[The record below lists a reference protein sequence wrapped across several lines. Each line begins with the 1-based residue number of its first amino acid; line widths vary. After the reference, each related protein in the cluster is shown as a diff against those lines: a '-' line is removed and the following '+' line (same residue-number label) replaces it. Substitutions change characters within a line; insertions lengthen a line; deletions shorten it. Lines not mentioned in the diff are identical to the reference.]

1 MQLRPAPA
9 RPEAFSTARIAVIGR
24 RHVFYVEGYDPR
36 GAVGFYD
43 LFRRSWKR
51 CPGVWHFEGKLGE
64 LKLDSELIAHWD
76 IEAAGPNWHVATRYE
91 FLRLEGIIGAN
102 MAEPMWR
109 QVPRALAWAAGD
121 LLSGTTVRIFR
132 AAWRFGLHLLYFQM
146 LLWLWLACALV
157 SGWLAARAS
166 ARFGGLPA
174 LASIGVGIGI
184 GFACFLVLRPLAD
197 RLQVVQIN
205 SCWPY
210 LRGFARGLPSCF
222 DTPIETYAAR
232 IVAAARANEADE
244 IVVVGHS
251 AAGVTASAVM
261 ARAFALDP
269 DLGRHGPQ
277 IVLLTLGSLLP
288 AAALHPAAQKMR
300 DVIGRLATEP
310 SLTWIDCVSRKDVMN
325 FWGFDPVAGVG
336 LDVGG
341 KRCNPLTWTVRFK
354 EVVSPE
360 YYRRLR
366 LSFFRLHYQFIMS
379 GDRRAP
385 YDYLMLVAGPVAM
398 AQWAGNP
405 NQMAAAFADD
415 GAFVGAA
422 APAGRAEAGAVSH
435 I

>member
-1 MQLRPAPA
+1 
-9 RPEAFSTARIAVIGR
+9 
-24 RHVFYVEGYDPR
+24 
-36 GAVGFYD
+36 
-43 LFRRSWKR
+43 
-51 CPGVWHFEGKLGE
+51 
-64 LKLDSELIAHWD
+64 
-76 IEAAGPNWHVATRYE
+76 
-91 FLRLEGIIGAN
+91 
-102 MAEPMWR
+102 
-109 QVPRALAWAAGD
+109 
-121 LLSGTTVRIFR
+121 
-132 AAWRFGLHLLYFQM
+132 
-146 LLWLWLACALV
+146 
-157 SGWLAARAS
+157 
-166 ARFGGLPA
+166 
-174 LASIGVGIGI
+174 
-184 GFACFLVLRPLAD
+184 
-197 RLQVVQIN
+197 
-205 SCWPY
+205 
-210 LRGFARGLPSCF
+210 
-222 DTPIETYAAR
+222 
-232 IVAAARANEADE
+232 
-244 IVVVGHS
+244 
-251 AAGVTASAVM
+251 M

-300 DVIGRLATEP
+300 DVIARLATEP

-415 GAFVGAA
+415 GAFIGEA
-422 APAGRAEAGAVSH
+422 APAGRAEAGAVSR

>member
-1 MQLRPAPA
+1 MVV
-9 RPEAFSTARIAVIGR
+9 IAR

-36 GAVGFYD
+36 GAAGYYD
-43 LFRRSWKR
+43 IWRRSWNR
-51 CPGVWHFEGKLGE
+51 CRGVWHFEGKLGE
-64 LKLDSELIAHWD
+64 LALDSELIAHWD
-76 IEAAGPNWHVATRYE
+76 IEAAGPNWRTATRYE
-91 FLRLEGIIGAN
+91 FLRLEGVIGAN

-109 QVPRALAWAAGD
+109 QVPRALAWAVGD
-121 LLSGTTVRIFR
+121 LVTGTTVRIFR
-132 AAWRFGLHLLYFQM
+132 AAWRFGLHLLYFQI
-146 LLWLWLACALV
+146 LLWLWLAL
-157 SGWLAARAS
+157 SLGGGWLAALAA
-166 ARFGGLPA
+166 ARFGGLPDPA
-174 LASIGVGIGI
+174 AVGVGLGI
-184 GFACFLVLRPLAD
+184 GLACFLLLRPLAD

-210 LRGFARGLPSCF
+210 VRAFARGRASCF
-222 DTPIETYAAR
+222 DAPIETYAAR
-232 IVAAARANEADE
+232 VVAAARADAADE
-244 IVVVGHS
+244 IIVVGHS

-277 IVLLTLGSLLP
+277 IVLLTLGSVLP
-288 AAALHPAAQKMR
+288 AAALHPAAQRMR
-300 DVIGRLATEP
+300 EVVRRLATER

-325 FWGFDPVAGVG
+325 FWGSDPVAGVG
-336 LDVGG
+336 VDVGAE
-341 KRCNPLTWTVRFK
+341 RCNPLTWTVRFK

-385 YDYLMLVAGPVAM
+385 YDYLMLVAGPVAV

-405 NQMAAAFADD
+405 GQTAAAFADD
-415 GAFVGAA
+415 GAFAGHAA
-422 APAGRAEAGAVSH
+422 HAGPVEAGAVAP